1 MSNFVSSLKKKIKQ
15 AEAKDLGWSFER
27 PKELVITEMD
37 TVGSILQL
45 FSLHFQWW
53 RNRWPQL
60 DENHQSVVINLLGA
74 HPVMLSHIWKI
85 LDKNFDEKDNY
96 RYGHWVVDEME
107 YVLFEKL
114 GLFSPD
120 IEIEIY
126 RKKPVDEIKA
136 TENV

>member
-85 LDKNFDEKDNY
+85 LSKNFDEKDNY

>member
-85 LDKNFDEKDNY
+85 LSKNFDEKDNY

-126 RKKPVDEIKA
+126 RKKPVDEIKV

>member
-27 PKELVITEMD
+27 PKELVITEHD

-53 RNRWPQL
+53 RTRWPQL
-60 DENHQSVVINLLGA
+60 DENHQNVVINLFGA
-74 HPVMLSHIWKI
+74 HPVILSHIWKI

-96 RYGHWVVDEME
+96 RYGQFRVSDME
-107 YVLFEKL
+107 YVLMEKL
-114 GLFSPD
+114 GLLSPD
-120 IEIEIY
+120 VEIEIY
-126 RKKPVDEIKA
+126 KEKQVEEIKD

>member
-27 PKELVITEMD
+27 PKELLITEHD

-53 RNRWPQL
+53 RTRWPQL
-60 DENHQSVVINLLGA
+60 DENHQNVVINLFGQ
-74 HPVMLSHIWKI
+74 HPVILSHIWTI
-85 LDKNFDEKDNY
+85 LEKNFDEKDNY
-96 RYGHWVVDEME
+96 RHGHWIVSDME
-107 YVLFEKL
+107 YVLMEKL
-114 GLFSPD
+114 GLLSPD
-120 IEIEIY
+120 VEIEIY
-126 RKKPVDEIKA
+126 KQKEVEEIKD